1 MISFGPRVDN
11 LTNPPIHSTVSV
23 ERCPVGRARADP
35 SPRSVARDRN
45 IHRSYGTLFR
55 SDRRYR
61 LALAR
66 TRALGAVARDRNI
79 HRSYGTLFRSDRR
92 YRLVRSALSCNSKT
106 IEDTVTKFGG
116 FALDSTARVHCK
128 SQVSTSVQSISTGV
142 RNRRYFWLGFKPFNR
157 LWHTVNPLPLS

>member
-35 SPRSVARDRN
+35 SPRS
-45 IHRSYGTLFR
+45 
-55 SDRRYR
+55 
-61 LALAR
+61 
-66 TRALGAVARDRNI
+66 VARDRNI

-128 SQVSTSVQSISTGV
+128 SQVSTSVQSNSAGV
-142 RNRRYFWLGFKPFNR
+142 RNWHYFLFGFKLFNR
-157 LWHTVNPLPLS
+157 FWQHVNPLPLS